1 MIASITILDES
12 TAHIHARTLADKL
25 KLDLYHVNTLKY
37 ILEDIVLYVGTFTF
51 PSNLKD
57 SLLEARS
64 TNPYVHLVITTNIV
78 PQIQKTKIIDFDQY
92 PEAFL

>member
-12 TAHIHARTLADKL
+12 TAHTHARTLASKL
-25 KLDLYHVNTLKY
+25 KLSLYCVNALRY
-37 ILEDIVLYVGTFTF
+37 IHEDIVLYVGTFTF
-51 PSNLKD
+51 PSNLED
-57 SLLEARS
+57 SLLEAIS
-64 TNPYVHLVITTNIV
+64 TNTYVHLVVTTSIV